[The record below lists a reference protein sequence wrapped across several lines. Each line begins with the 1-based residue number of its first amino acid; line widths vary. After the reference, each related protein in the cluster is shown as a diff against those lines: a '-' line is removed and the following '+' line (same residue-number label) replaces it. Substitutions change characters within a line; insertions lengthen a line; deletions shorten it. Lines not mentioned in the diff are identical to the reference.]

1 MIEIDRLTKR
11 YTLNGKNALDNLS
24 YVSDTAAPL
33 GIIGSNGAGKSTLF
47 MLANGLTKPTSGK
60 IKLFGEEVFGNSNV
74 KKRTGL
80 FTDKL
85 TLYPMLTVKETISF
99 FMGIYGISFKEYK
112 EKVRL
117 FHIDEFENSKIEDL
131 STGMMKK
138 VMLLISILHTPSILF
153 LDEPFSGL
161 DVDAKNDLSK
171 EIRYLSNE
179 VGIKTVISS
188 HDLWETQG
196 IIQDVLIIEGG
207 RNIESGNYQE
217 LIKKYSKTKKMQ
229 VICKND
235 PEILRL
241 REDYRMEEEYGN
253 IKISIGLD
261 ELHGFLS
268 RVRREN
274 VINIINNDMT
284 LEDIYE
290 EARKHAAI
298 GND

>member
-1 MIEIDRLTKR
+1 MIEMDRLTKKYKR
-11 YTLNGKNALDNLS
+11 NGMNALDNLT

-47 MLANGLTKPTSGK
+47 MLANGLTKPTSGRMR
-60 IKLFGEEVFGNSNV
+60 LFGEEVFGNSNV

-85 TLYPMLTVKETISF
+85 TLYPMMTVKETIFF
-99 FMGIYGISFKEYK
+99 FMGIYGIPLKEYK

-117 FHIDEFENSKIEDL
+117 FHVDEFENSKIEDL
-131 STGMMKK
+131 STGMLKK
-138 VMLLISILHTPSILF
+138 VMLLISILHTPDILF

-161 DVDAKNDLSK
+161 DVDAKSDLSN
-171 EIRYLSNE
+171 EIRYLSDK

-188 HDLWETQG
+188 HDLWETQE

-207 RNIESGNYQE
+207 RKIESGNYQE
-217 LIKKYSKTKKMQ
+217 LIKKYTKTKKMK

-241 REDYRMEEEYGN
+241 RDIYDFEMEQGC
-253 IKISIGLD
+253 IKLSLGVD
-261 ELHGFLS
+261 ELYGFLGK
-268 RVRREN
+268 VEGEK
-274 VINIINNDMT
+274 VLNIINNDMS
-284 LEDIYE
+284 LEDVYE
-290 EARKHAAI
+290 EARKSAAV
-298 GND
+298 GDD